1 MPVTI
6 STHWDHGL
14 VFATASGIN
23 ATCTISTT
31 NYGPAHK
38 AQNKIQPPNET
49 ININQQPTPKK
60 KARKN
65 NKLKEYET
73 ILADDIRIATNKR
86 ELDQTFA
93 SSNADDLV
101 DLGTPSAINKKRKL
115 GPILNERFS
124 RNL

>member
-1 MPVTI
+1 MQEYK
-6 STHWDHGL
+6 HW
-14 VFATASGIN
+14 
-23 ATCTISTT
+23 TCVCNCKWYQCHLHS

-38 AQNKIQPPNET
+38 PQNKIQPPNET
-49 ININQQPTPKK
+49 ININQQRTPKK

-93 SSNADDLV
+93 SNNVNDLV